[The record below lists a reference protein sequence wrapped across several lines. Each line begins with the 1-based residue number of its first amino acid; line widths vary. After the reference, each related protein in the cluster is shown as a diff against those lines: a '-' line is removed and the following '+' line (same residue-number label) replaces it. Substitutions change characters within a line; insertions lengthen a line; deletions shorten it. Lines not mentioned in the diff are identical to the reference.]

1 MYQKGDSSMFKRVVA
16 VVFLQLMRYLKF
28 SIKFNSAGFEEQEE
42 PYLQA
47 DLEGLFEAHLKPC

>member
-1 MYQKGDSSMFKRVVA
+1 MFKRVVA